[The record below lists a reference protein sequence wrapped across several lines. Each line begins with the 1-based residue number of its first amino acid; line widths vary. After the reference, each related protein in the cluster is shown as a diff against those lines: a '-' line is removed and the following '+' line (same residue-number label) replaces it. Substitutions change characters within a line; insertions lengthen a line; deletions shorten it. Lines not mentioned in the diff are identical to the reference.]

1 MRQLWILSCLFLS
14 SSFVLAAPNG
24 KVINLS
30 ITNPTKEVR
39 RAENIVVSIADL
51 KAVARDF
58 SAGSAIVM
66 ASDASKVEDTANSKS
81 VELPSQADD
90 INGDGKYDEI
100 AFQIDLQPSQT
111 RIVTISY
118 GDHDTGFRLRNGYP
132 KRAHAKF
139 TTKYEGMGWESD
151 LTAWRIYF
159 DKRNAI
165 DLFGKKQVGLYLDTF
180 GSPEYDYHKDSAY
193 GRDIYK
199 NGDALGIGSI
209 GALVDGKPVK
219 VSDVSERKWRI
230 ISDGPVRAIVELT
243 YTGWKIGDKTV
254 DLVSRITQWAGDRGF
269 DHKITA
275 KNADGITLVAG
286 LPRKPEIQ
294 QIKFEEGSTPT
305 VYAFGTWGHQVL
317 KPGASAVDSL
327 PDQNLGLGL
336 LVSNA
341 NQSSFIDNDPANFL
355 IRLPLKEGSATWYVT
370 AAWDQEGSDNSKAGS
385 KTAFESCML
394 NASKAQTYK
403 GITTKEGFTSYLKE
417 KSQQLSSPSRISVL
431 SNITST
437 TPQAASFK

>member
-139 TTKYEGMGWESD
+139 RSNRMAY
-151 LTAWRIYF
+151 
-159 DKRNAI
+159 
-165 DLFGKKQVGLYLDTF
+165 LF
-180 GSPEYDYHKDSAY
+180 
-193 GRDIYK
+193 
-199 NGDALGIGSI
+199 
-209 GALVDGKPVK
+209 
-219 VSDVSERKWRI
+219 
-230 ISDGPVRAIVELT
+230 
-243 YTGWKIGDKTV
+243 
-254 DLVSRITQWAGDRGF
+254 
-269 DHKITA
+269 
-275 KNADGITLVAG
+275 
-286 LPRKPEIQ
+286 
-294 QIKFEEGSTPT
+294 
-305 VYAFGTWGHQVL
+305 
-317 KPGASAVDSL
+317 
-327 PDQNLGLGL
+327 
-336 LVSNA
+336 
-341 NQSSFIDNDPANFL
+341 
-355 IRLPLKEGSATWYVT
+355 
-370 AAWDQEGSDNSKAGS
+370 
-385 KTAFESCML
+385 
-394 NASKAQTYK
+394 
-403 GITTKEGFTSYLKE
+403 
-417 KSQQLSSPSRISVL
+417 
-431 SNITST
+431 
-437 TPQAASFK
+437 